1 MGQVLIRNLPDD
13 LVETLKTKARLK
25 GKSLE
30 QELRD
35 MLEAN
40 RPFTAEER
48 QAFSREC
55 LETYG
60 SPMPAMTEQQ
70 ESEEGLR

>member
-13 LVETLKTKARLK
+13 VIETYKTKARLK

-35 MLEAN
+35 LLEAHL
-40 RPFTAEER
+40 PFTREEAI
-48 QAFSREC
+48 AFSKEI
-55 LETYG
+55 LAM
-60 SPMPAMTEQQ
+60 SPGM
-70 ESEEGLR
+70 SEPLSKDEIREGLE

>member
-13 LVETLKTKARLK
+13 LIDAYKAKARLN

-35 MLEAN
+35 LMMAN
-40 RPFTAEER
+40 KTFTPAER
-48 QAFSREC
+48 TAFANDIRSR
-55 LETYG
+55 
-60 SPMPAMTEQQ
+60 SKPSKPMTKDEIR
-70 ESEEGLR
+70 EGLE

>member
-13 LVETLKTKARLK
+13 LIEAYKAKARLN

-35 MLEAN
+35 LMMAH
-40 RPFTAEER
+40 RTFTPAER
-48 QAFSREC
+48 VAFADRIRSQSKPSE
-55 LETYG
+55 
-60 SPMPAMTEQQ
+60 PMTKDEMR
-70 ESEEGLR
+70 EGLE